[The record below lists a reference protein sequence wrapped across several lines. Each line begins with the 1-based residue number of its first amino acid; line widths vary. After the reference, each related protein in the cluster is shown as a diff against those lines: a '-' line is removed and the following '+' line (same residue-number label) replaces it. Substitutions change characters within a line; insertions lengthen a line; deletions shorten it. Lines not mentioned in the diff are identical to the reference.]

1 MTVGF
6 RRPGRFATLSLPLRT
21 RKLGMMSGNARRLT
35 ALVLLLLAGI
45 LAGAQLGK
53 IAPLVGWYQAEAGLS
68 LVMVG
73 WLTSTLGL
81 FVALA
86 ALPAAYAIDR
96 AGMYSSFVASS
107 ATLALGGVILAS
119 FDSPALV
126 LTGRLVEAI
135 GYLVIVIATPALL
148 AALAPQ
154 RLKAPALAIWG
165 GFVPLGYA
173 VADFS
178 AAAML
183 PGVEPHIYLLAISL
197 AFAGFALAASV
208 LAFGLQPIGG
218 AATRTERPAPLSA
231 TLSRPVGAVAAAFG
245 AYVILS
251 LGFFSFL
258 PTFAGD
264 GRSILLSAGAVALL
278 VPFGN
283 VLAGFLVEG
292 RDARFTA
299 WLAAAGFA
307 VSAASAVPF
316 FSSSDPTVAT
326 GAAVLFSISGGVI
339 ASSLFASVPS
349 VVPAGGSV
357 AVGIG
362 LVAQTGGIGT
372 LIGPPIAGYV
382 ISDFGWPGFG
392 WFLTALSV
400 IGIVCLVPLIRRQ
413 KIPDWQT

>member
-1 MTVGF
+1 M
-6 RRPGRFATLSLPLRT
+6 
-21 RKLGMMSGNARRLT
+21 
-35 ALVLLLLAGI
+35 
-45 LAGAQLGK
+45 
-53 IAPLVGWYQAEAGLS
+53 GWYHSQAGLS

-73 WLTSTLGL
+73 WLTSTLGV

-86 ALPAAYAIDR
+86 ALPAAFAIDR
-96 AGMYSSFVASS
+96 AGMYASFVASS
-107 ATLALGGVILAS
+107 AALAMGGVILAM
-119 FDSPALV
+119 FQSPALV
-126 LTGRLVEAI
+126 LAGRLVEAI

-148 AALAPQ
+148 AALAPR

-183 PGVEPHIYLLAISL
+183 PGLAPQIYLLAISL
-197 AFAGFALAASV
+197 AFAGFALAASL
-208 LAFGLQPIGG
+208 LAFGLQPIGHT
-218 AATRTERPAPLSA
+218 ADPTKQAPLSA
-231 TLSRPVGAVAAAFG
+231 TFTTPVGAVAAAFG

-258 PTFAGD
+258 PTFAND
-264 GRSILLSAGAVALL
+264 GRAILLSAGAVALL

-292 RDARFTA
+292 RDPRFIA
-299 WLAAAGFA
+299 WLTAAAFA
-307 VSAASAVPF
+307 VSAAAAVPF
-316 FSSSDPTVAT
+316 FSSSNVAVAT
-326 GAAVLFSISGGVI
+326 GAAVVFSIAGGVI

-362 LVAQTGGIGT
+362 LVAQSGGIGT

-382 ISDFGWPGFG
+382 ISDFGWAGFG
-392 WFLTALSV
+392 WFLSALSV
-400 IGIVCLVPLIRRQ
+400 VGMVCLIPLVRRQ
-413 KIPDWQT
+413 KVPDWQT

>member
-1 MTVGF
+1 MT
-6 RRPGRFATLSLPLRT
+6 
-21 RKLGMMSGNARRLT
+21 GNARRLA
-35 ALVLLLLAGI
+35 ALALLLLAGI

-53 IAPLVGWYQAEAGLS
+53 IAPLVGWYHSQAGLS

-73 WLTSTLGL
+73 WLTSTLGV

-86 ALPAAYAIDR
+86 ALPAAFAIDR
-96 AGMYSSFVASS
+96 AGMYASFVASS
-107 ATLALGGVILAS
+107 AALAMGGVILAM
-119 FDSPALV
+119 FQSPALV
-126 LTGRLVEAI
+126 LAGRLVEAI

-148 AALAPQ
+148 AALAPR

-183 PGVEPHIYLLAISL
+183 PGLAPQIYLLAISL
-197 AFAGFALAASV
+197 AFAGFALAASL
-208 LAFGLQPIGG
+208 LAFGLQPIGHT
-218 AATRTERPAPLSA
+218 ADPTKQAPLSA
-231 TLSRPVGAVAAAFG
+231 TFTTPVGAVAAAFG

-258 PTFAGD
+258 PTFAND
-264 GRSILLSAGAVALL
+264 GRAILLSAGAVALL

-292 RDARFTA
+292 RDPRFIA
-299 WLAAAGFA
+299 WLTAAAFA
-307 VSAASAVPF
+307 VSAAAAVPF
-316 FSSSDPTVAT
+316 FSSSNVAVAT
-326 GAAVLFSISGGVI
+326 GAAVVFSIAGGVI

-362 LVAQTGGIGT
+362 LVAQSGGIGT

-382 ISDFGWPGFG
+382 ISDFGWAGFG
-392 WFLTALSV
+392 WFLSALSV
-400 IGIVCLVPLIRRQ
+400 VGMVCLIPLVRRQ
-413 KIPDWQT
+413 KVPDWQT